1 MNVQDILRLPSMK
14 GAKIVA
20 GESQKHQLMTTISV
34 LEVSEPSLYSQ
45 MPIKGEY
52 SGNELVLTSFAQIAE
67 SIEKQLEIV
76 SILHQ
81 HNQLG
86 IVLYYVGL
94 IMPSVS
100 EELINRM
107 NELKMVLIQMPLN
120 RIDLRYSEVISEA
133 LSYINEEENE
143 QNPQQDVLLETIR
156 HLPPPNQI
164 ETALSILSDRFKC
177 SLFVESSENEVLLSK
192 AWPRSL
198 DQSLREVIA
207 EKNEKKNE
215 KEAKKNS
222 PIELNQMYYFQTTS
236 YLTLTGLDNRYYLTI
251 FKKAPLGEKQLEG
264 IRKIVEKA
272 IKYFGEEQLLNIGQ
286 QFFSA
291 CQTGDYHTAA
301 LLAQKEGINVN
312 TPLKLYC
319 LQRKAAKRD
328 EFIYQLRGIY
338 YKEQELEWVITNST
352 EISFGSI
359 VSSNDE
365 RSDYLFISGEF
376 KGLSSVSN
384 QMGLIKNQL
393 EDSKKV
399 FPRKRCFHPEDLYL
413 LQDVTRDTVSIYLE
427 RYLEKELIETLAVYF
442 LDCDENISAASEVLF
457 LHNNTIKYRL
467 KRAQE
472 RLKLSFSHTASCYLL
487 IKNLIYYRKYTQ
499 KH

>member
-20 GESQKHQLMTTISV
+20 GESQKHQLVTTISV

-251 FKKAPLGEKQLEG
+251 FKKAPLGK
-264 IRKIVEKA
+264 
-272 IKYFGEEQLLNIGQ
+272 N
-286 QFFSA
+286 S
-291 CQTGDYHTAA
+291 
-301 LLAQKEGINVN
+301 
-312 TPLKLYC
+312 
-319 LQRKAAKRD
+319 
-328 EFIYQLRGIY
+328 LR
-338 YKEQELEWVITNST
+338 E
-352 EISFGSI
+352 
-359 VSSNDE
+359 
-365 RSDYLFISGEF
+365 
-376 KGLSSVSN
+376 
-384 QMGLIKNQL
+384 
-393 EDSKKV
+393 
-399 FPRKRCFHPEDLYL
+399 
-413 LQDVTRDTVSIYLE
+413 
-427 RYLEKELIETLAVYF
+427 
-442 LDCDENISAASEVLF
+442 
-457 LHNNTIKYRL
+457 
-467 KRAQE
+467 
-472 RLKLSFSHTASCYLL
+472 
-487 IKNLIYYRKYTQ
+487 
-499 KH
+499 